1 MPQAVEKRLLD
12 VWVANSI
19 RMFRA
24 RASHLIIDDAGWHMS
39 FFADA
44 EGVAKKLKAC
54 AHDHWR
60 NAGLAGDTERIDRGM
75 QEGEDMFY
83 GGALL
88 LSSTHLNFTQC
99 HAPHIL
105 IYCSNLWTLTA
116 RNPGRFPERLATVW
130 EAHQA

>member
-1 MPQAVEKRLLD
+1 VEKKLLD

-24 RASHLIIDDAGWHMS
+24 RPKQAIIDDAGWHMS

-44 EGVAKKLKAC
+44 TGVSTKLKAC

-60 NAGLAGDTERIDRGM
+60 NAGMAGDTERISKGM

-83 GGALL
+83 GG
-88 LSSTHLNFTQC
+88 
-99 HAPHIL
+99 
-105 IYCSNLWTLTA
+105 
-116 RNPGRFPERLATVW
+116 
-130 EAHQA
+130 

>member
-1 MPQAVEKRLLD
+1 MFLIENLWPLPRESRLLTLKNSHTPYHTTPQNAFSAQAVEKKLLD

-24 RASHLIIDDAGWHMS
+24 RPKQAIIDDAGWHMS

-44 EGVAKKLKAC
+44 TGVSTKLKAC

-60 NAGLAGDTERIDRGM
+60 NAGMAGDTERISKGM

-83 GGALL
+83 GG
-88 LSSTHLNFTQC
+88 
-99 HAPHIL
+99 
-105 IYCSNLWTLTA
+105 
-116 RNPGRFPERLATVW
+116 
-130 EAHQA
+130 